1 MNYPYDGIVKHHC
14 KCFTHL
20 FEMNEQMN
28 KDKIIDRTNINA
40 VISRQKQEG
49 KKIVF
54 TNGCFDLIH
63 VGHVRYLSQAKE
75 LGDIL
80 VVGLNA
86 DKSVTSIK
94 PSRPV
99 TPEAQRAEVLAA
111 LSMVDYV
118 ILFSEDT
125 PYELIKTVE
134 PDVLVKGADWKPE
147 DIVGNDIVK
156 EVRTIP
162 FVGGISTTDII
173 RKIQNLK

>member
-1 MNYPYDGIVKHHC
+1 MSN
-14 KCFTHL
+14 
-20 FEMNEQMN
+20 N
-28 KDKIIDRTNINA
+28 KIIDRSHIRE
-40 VISRQKQEG
+40 ILSRQKQEG

-80 VVGLNA
+80 VIGLNA
-86 DKSVTSIK
+86 DNSVSSIK
-94 PSRPV
+94 PGRPI

-111 LSMVDYV
+111 LSMVDYIV
-118 ILFSEDT
+118 LFSEDT
-125 PYELIKTVE
+125 PYELIKAVN

-156 EVRTIP
+156 DVHTIP
-162 FVGGISTTDII
+162 FVDGISTTGII